1 MLVNGWDRC
10 HAFKDSTQRAK
21 DSRDG
26 TCAHIVRPNAACMCA
41 QEHASRHSARV
52 REIESQKESRGTART
67 PVCATPSMVASRQRS
82 PLAWVLLT
90 CTQHHINDVQMMRGK
105 HKLIRSREYRLRTYK
120 NSFVGH
126 ELVDLLLE
134 KGEVRT
140 REAARQL
147 GRRLLEAGVIHHV
160 MNEQDFR
167 DEVGGKQS
175 KHYNPCTLWDSAHTP
190 RT

>member
-1 MLVNGWDRC
+1 
-10 HAFKDSTQRAK
+10 
-21 DSRDG
+21 
-26 TCAHIVRPNAACMCA
+26 
-41 QEHASRHSARV
+41 
-52 REIESQKESRGTART
+52 
-67 PVCATPSMVASRQRS
+67 
-82 PLAWVLLT
+82 
-90 CTQHHINDVQMMRGK
+90 MRGK

-175 KHYNPCTLWDSAHTP
+175 KHYSPRTLWDSARTP